1 MKTVKEFGETLTHS
15 EIIGSLEVSR
25 GFAYISMLVH
35 HMTCC
40 WCLVLWL
47 SGLGT
52 CWNVPVPV
60 QEARISALQGLVTLM
75 LYLHLPFAG
84 LQSPPRRTQV
94 S

>member
-75 LYLHLPFAG
+75 LYLHKQA
-84 LQSPPRRTQV
+84 SEV
-94 S
+94 SGKPSYLAP